1 MKNLVLLI
9 FVLSI
14 YSCTDYIG
22 AGTLGGIGENYI
34 FPVSKNKLEAAIG
47 SLYSKYP
54 KYKVPENWKQFD
66 DWSARGYDFLE
77 SHIFYISSGPEEMY
91 YVSFIGDEGSWK
103 ADSSKISIAIRAVKV
118 GDSGWLLGN
127 ELNSK
132 ERKRISAR
140 FESQLILKLERILKK
155 KSWKE

>member
-1 MKNLVLLI
+1 
-9 FVLSI
+9 
-14 YSCTDYIG
+14 
-22 AGTLGGIGENYI
+22 
-34 FPVSKNKLEAAIG
+34 
-47 SLYSKYP
+47 
-54 KYKVPENWKQFD
+54 
-66 DWSARGYDFLE
+66 
-77 SHIFYISSGPEEMY
+77 MY
-91 YVSFIGDEGSWK
+91 YVSFIGDVGSWK